1 MPLKNHMLMY
11 LHDKSLE
18 QQAPDYDILVT
29 LVKQTT
35 IHL

>member
-1 MPLKNHMLMY
+1 MLMY
-11 LHDKSLE
+11 LRDKYQE
-18 QQAPDYDILVT
+18 RQAPDYGIQVT